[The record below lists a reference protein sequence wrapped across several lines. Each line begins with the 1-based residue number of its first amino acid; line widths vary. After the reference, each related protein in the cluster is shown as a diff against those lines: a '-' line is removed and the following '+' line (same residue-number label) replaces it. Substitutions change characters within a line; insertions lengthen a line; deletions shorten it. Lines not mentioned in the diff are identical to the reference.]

1 MKLLFLTQVLDR
13 RDAVLGFVPRWI
25 EGLARRVEQLRV
37 VALEVGDT
45 SGLPANVDW
54 REIGRRGVVG
64 RYLRYRR
71 VLHEALRG
79 DGFDAVLAHMV
90 PRYALVAEGPAR
102 RAGAGLFL
110 WYTHKGV
117 DARLR
122 RAFPRCDRV
131 FTASAESLRLEG
143 PQKVVTGHGIDL
155 QHFLP
160 APLPPGRS
168 RLLSVGRMTPAKDPL
183 TAVAALG
190 LLVRAGRDLE
200 LELVGGGL
208 APGDGAYAEQVRRRI
223 ASEGLGE
230 RVHLRGAA
238 PYLEIPA
245 SYRQAQ
251 LVINASHTGSVDKV
265 VLEAWASG
273 RVVLSCNESIPALLT
288 ELGPAARDLAFRPG
302 DPADLAE
309 KIERQLAQPL
319 EQRQALGLRLRALV
333 AKGHEVEALMQRLVD
348 EMQASLAGGRR

>member
-25 EGLARRVEQLRV
+25 EGLARRVERLRV

-45 SGLPANVDW
+45 AGLPANVDW
-54 REIGRRGVVG
+54 REIGRRGVLG

-71 VLHEALRG
+71 VLHEALGRS
-79 DGFDAVLAHMV
+79 GFDAVLAHMV
-90 PRYALVAEGPAR
+90 PRYALVARGPAR

-122 RAFPRCDRV
+122 RAFPLCDRV

-155 QHFLP
+155 QHFTPAALP
-160 APLPPGRS
+160 GGRP

-183 TAVAALG
+183 TAIGALG
-190 LLVRAGRDLE
+190 LLLRRGLDVE

-208 APGDGAYAEQVRRRI
+208 APGDGDYAERVRQRI

-230 RVHLRGAA
+230 RVLLRGPA

-245 SYRQAQ
+245 RYRQAQ

-265 VLEAWASG
+265 VLEAWASE
-273 RVVLSCNESIPALLT
+273 RIVLSCNESIPALLRDF
-288 ELGPAARDLAFRPG
+288 GPQAREMAFRPG
-302 DPADLAE
+302 DAQDLAD
-309 KIERQLAQPL
+309 KIERQLALPA
-319 EQRQALGLRLRALV
+319 EQRQALGGRLRALV
-333 AKGHEVEALMQRLVD
+333 ARDHEVEALMQRLVV
-348 EMQASLAGGRR
+348 EMQASLRGAAG